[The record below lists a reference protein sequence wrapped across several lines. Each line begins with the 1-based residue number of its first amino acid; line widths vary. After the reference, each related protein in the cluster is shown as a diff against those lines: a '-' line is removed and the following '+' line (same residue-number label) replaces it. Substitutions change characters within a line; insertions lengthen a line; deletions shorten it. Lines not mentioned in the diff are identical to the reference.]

1 MPNWATCTISFAGP
15 TQGVAAIRD
24 SLAPSGDDSNR
35 RFDFDKLLPTP
46 PELLDVASPM
56 KIVDDQER
64 ADAINKDFGGVRA
77 VTRATAQRFL
87 DEYGAADWYQ
97 WRLAN
102 WGTKW
107 TGSYAKA
114 LLDSPD
120 ELIVRFDTAWTEP
133 GQLLQAMSQNHGL
146 TVTGGVIYEDGSE
159 FFPVAYYP
167 TGTCDTAEAA
177 ELFARRFVVREETVY
192 DPDEPEST
200 WVDRWIEL
208 A

>member
-46 PELLDVASPM
+46 PELLDVVSPM
-56 KIVDDQER
+56 KIVDDQES
-64 ADAINKDFGGVRA
+64 ADAITGDSDRVWA

-87 DEYGAADWYQ
+87 GEYGAVDWHQ
-97 WRLAN
+97 WRLGN

-107 TGSYAKA
+107 IGSYAKA
-114 LLDSPD
+114 LFDSPD

-133 GQLLQAMSQNHGL
+133 GQLLQAMAHKHGL

-159 FFPVAYYP
+159 FAPVAYFP
-167 TGTCDTAEAA
+167 DDADTSDPQ
-177 ELFARRFVVREETVY
+177 ELFEQRFVVREETVY
-192 DPDEPEST
+192 DPDEPEFT

-208 A
+208 AM